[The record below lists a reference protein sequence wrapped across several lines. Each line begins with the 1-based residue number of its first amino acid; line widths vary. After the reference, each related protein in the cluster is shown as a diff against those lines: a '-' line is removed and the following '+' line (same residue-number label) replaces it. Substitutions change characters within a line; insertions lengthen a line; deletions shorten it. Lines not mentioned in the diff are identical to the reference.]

1 MELAKSQVST
11 REDFNKIEPDTNSKL
26 DKMTQMLA
34 ALIGGGEG
42 QVYNGISL
50 LVVLLVYL

>member
-1 MELAKSQVST
+1 MANSLVST
-11 REDFNKIEPDTNSKL
+11 RVYFNKIEPDTNSKL
-26 DKMTQMLA
+26 DKMAQMLA